1 MWKATTLITLAVIF
15 FVFSS
20 FCLSYVF
27 LFCLLVLLQDQSTGK
42 AKYGFLEF
50 QELDAAVKTIEAY
63 NGREV
68 GGNTMAVGF
77 AKPKGGAA
85 PQQGGGGGGAQESSR
100 LFVGNIGAGATV
112 GQSAERANRQACK
125 HGTCTRR
132 CVDAAFADVRC
143 YCRCVHC
150 VQMRFALP
158 SVSTAL

>member
-1 MWKATTLITLAVIF
+1 MR
-15 FVFSS
+15 
-20 FCLSYVF
+20 
-27 LFCLLVLLQDQSTGK
+27 QDQSTGK

-112 GQSAERANRQACK
+112 GQSTEWANRQASTE
-125 HGTCTRR
+125 HAR
-132 CVDAAFADVRC
+132 A
-143 YCRCVHC
+143 
-150 VQMRFALP
+150 
-158 SVSTAL
+158 SVSMQLSLMFAAVFVVSR